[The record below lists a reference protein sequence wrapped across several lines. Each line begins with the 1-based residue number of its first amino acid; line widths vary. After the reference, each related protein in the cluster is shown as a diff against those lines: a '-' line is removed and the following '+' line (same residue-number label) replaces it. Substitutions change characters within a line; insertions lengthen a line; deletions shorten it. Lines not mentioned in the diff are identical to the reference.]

1 RIRRDTGKVEFDD
14 EFMFLLPGV
23 HRHRCRPRGRPQ
35 DLLCEPVELT
45 EGVGAHQHGLLT
57 PSQIVCFC
65 CPYQPITCIGWY
77 RFFIALGRGL
87 VKGLHGKFFGRTDRM
102 TRPSSNKGIYGIAV
116 VAELTGTGQQNLRL
130 YERKGL
136 LEPERTPGGTRRYSD
151 ADVQVLHRIV
161 ALLDEGV
168 N

>member
-1 RIRRDTGKVEFDD
+1 
-14 EFMFLLPGV
+14 
-23 HRHRCRPRGRPQ
+23 
-35 DLLCEPVELT
+35 
-45 EGVGAHQHGLLT
+45 
-57 PSQIVCFC
+57 
-65 CPYQPITCIGWY
+65 
-77 RFFIALGRGL
+77 
-87 VKGLHGKFFGRTDRM
+87 M

-168 N
+168 NLAGVRLILELEADNHQLRRKLDRLTGR